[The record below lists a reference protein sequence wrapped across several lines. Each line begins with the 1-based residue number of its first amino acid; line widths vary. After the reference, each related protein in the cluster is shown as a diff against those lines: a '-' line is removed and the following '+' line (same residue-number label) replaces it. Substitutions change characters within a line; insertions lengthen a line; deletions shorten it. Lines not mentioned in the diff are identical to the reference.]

1 MSTHPHPHSGDRN
14 EDRQDAV
21 ATGRAGHNGVL
32 FAMCLSLVL
41 VVASVSALNLAL
53 PDLAIDLSAS
63 NSTLTWIA
71 DGYTVA
77 LAALVLPL
85 GAIGAASDAA
95 TSSSPAPSSSAS
107 PRWPRPSPTPPP
119 RSSSGG
125 PSWAWEPR

>member
-1 MSTHPHPHSGDRN
+1 MSTSPHRASDHQP
-14 EDRQDAV
+14 EDRQDTV

-53 PDLAIDLSAS
+53 PDLAIDLSATNAS
-63 NSTLTWIA
+63 LTWIA

-85 GAIGAASDAA
+85 GAIGDRIGRRNVLVAGTVVFGIASLAASFADS
-95 TSSSPAPSSSAS
+95 T
-107 PRWPRPSPTPPP
+107 TT
-119 RSSSGG
+119 
-125 PSWAWEPR
+125 